1 MSKLTPK
8 QELFAQEYIIDL
20 NATAAATR
28 AGYSAKTAHTI
39 GWENLQKPEVS
50 ARISELMQS
59 RSKRTEITQDRV
71 LEELARVGFVRI
83 SDVVDLET
91 GRIRAGVTDDDIAAV
106 SAVKVKSIPSE
117 DGEIVEREVKLSDKL
132 RALEM
137 MGKHLGMFTDQVRLT
152 GDVGVKI
159 VDDIPDTD

>member
-28 AGYSAKTAHTI
+28 AGYSAKTAYSI
-39 GWENLQKPEVS
+39 GWDNLRKPEIQE
-50 ARISELMQS
+50 RISELMQS

-117 DGEIVEREVKLSDKL
+117 DGDIVEREVKLSDKL

-137 MGKHLGMFTDQVRLT
+137 MGKHLGMFADQVRLT